1 MPLLRY
7 FLYVGGS
14 LLALLFAVNA
24 VFPTAPLP
32 ETLTSRADLPPVRIQ
47 SERKL
52 PERVV
57 FETNISRPGQAVASP
72 VVVAEAKP
80 KSPMQTQAPVPPAV
94 SAMSAQ
100 ALPREAFAQLPQ
112 EENAFEPKMRDT
124 ATVVAQQPKMSPA
137 HQRLKRK
144 VAARPRTARSM
155 ITVAQQPRFGG
166 FYIW

>member
-80 KSPMQTQAPVPPAV
+80 KSPMQTQAPVPP
-94 SAMSAQ
+94 SAQ
-100 ALPREAFAQLPQ
+100 ARPREAFAQLPQ
-112 EENAFEPKMRDT
+112 EENAFKPKMSDL

-144 VAARPRTARSM
+144 VAAKPRTARSM

-166 FYIW
+166 FFIW